1 MCHSLDWY
9 VGVANLIQD
18 FVLKLWKFYLGF
30 KDIIAGLTVPKCITV
45 NEICPTQAHVIHCM
59 SLDGMSV
66 QEIEKGKRELSKSCY
81 RQNCD

>member
-45 NEICPTQAHVIHCM
+45 NEICRTPSSCDSLYVAGRHV
-59 SLDGMSV
+59 SSRNRKRK
-66 QEIEKGKRELSKSCY
+66 KGAFKKLLSSEL
-81 RQNCD
+81 